1 MPYQIINENQLIV
14 EESKKLNNDFY
25 NNIKILKYMI
35 LLLLF
40 FKMSEFLKSNI

>member
-25 NNIKILKYMI
+25 NNK
-35 LLLLF
+35 
-40 FKMSEFLKSNI
+40 KS